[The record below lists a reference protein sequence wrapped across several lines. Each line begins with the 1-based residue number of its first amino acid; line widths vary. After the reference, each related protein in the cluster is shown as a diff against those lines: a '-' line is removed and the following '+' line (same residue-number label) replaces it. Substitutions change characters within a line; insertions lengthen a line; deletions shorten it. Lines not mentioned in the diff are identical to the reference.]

1 LSKIA
6 YGTLQSFSEQQL
18 VDCSTSYGN
27 NACNGGLMNN
37 AFKYVKDKGI
47 TSESAY
53 PYTGVKATC
62 KATTGS
68 FKISGYTN
76 ASGCPTLA
84 NAVVGRPVSVAVDA
98 SNWSTYKSGTLS
110 NCGVQ
115 LNHGVL
121 LVGLTD
127 AYWLVKNSW
136 ASSWGL
142 SGYIQLARG
151 NTCGICNQASYPNK

>member
-37 AFKYVKDKGI
+37 AFNFVKAKGI

-53 PYTGVKATC
+53 PYKGVKGTC
-62 KATTGS
+62 KIATGS

-76 ASGCPTLA
+76 VSGCTALA

-98 SNWSTYKSGTLS
+98 TNWSPYKSGTFS
-110 NCGVQ
+110 NCAPS